1 MTTIIDGPRDGRTFD
16 PFLDTGR
23 LNEQARR
30 VFTIM
35 RDNQWRS
42 LYEISVETGDPEAS
56 ISARLRDFRKPRFGS
71 LVVNRRRRLKAGL
84 YEYQIAPPD
93 NGFLF

>member
-1 MTTIIDGPRDGRTFD
+1 MTTIEGPRDGRTFD
-16 PFLDTGR
+16 PFLDTER

-35 RDNQWRS
+35 RDNQGRS
-42 LYEISVETGDPEAS
+42 LYEISAITGDPEAS
-56 ISARLRDFRKPRFGS
+56 ISARLRDFRKPRLGS
-71 LVVNRRRRLKAGL
+71 LIVNRRRRFKTGL
-84 YEYQIAPPD
+84 YEYQIAPQH